1 MSERLKSKLCYF
13 LSLTIMISIL
23 LGVTYL
29 GFMQKLDIDIMKNM
43 ELVYSGEN
51 GNATLRVR
59 NSSKVIDQR
68 VDALI
73 VTVKYQASPNSGLSN
88 GDTVHIVASY
98 DKEVAKQYKFRIKE
112 TSKDIT
118 VEGLPSQYPNLAAI
132 NTDYLEAIEDA
143 ANDYIQDH
151 RTSIYQV
158 EVDENEKHPHLNEKT
173 VMYKAFMKS
182 KESGISD
189 RVLEIVRLNYENV
202 TLYYMVIVPDINDS
216 NEVVKQDVYGQKA
229 TMTNEEIENQSFKEY
244 VARIFGDKYT
254 IEDMANKE
262 ADASK

>member
-1 MSERLKSKLCYF
+1 
-13 LSLTIMISIL
+13 
-23 LGVTYL
+23 
-29 GFMQKLDIDIMKNM
+29 
-43 ELVYSGEN
+43 
-51 GNATLRVR
+51 
-59 NSSKVIDQR
+59 
-68 VDALI
+68 
-73 VTVKYQASPNSGLSN
+73 
-88 GDTVHIVASY
+88 
-98 DKEVAKQYKFRIKE
+98 
-112 TSKDIT
+112 
-118 VEGLPSQYPNLAAI
+118 
-132 NTDYLEAIEDA
+132 
-143 ANDYIQDH
+143 
-151 RTSIYQV
+151 
-158 EVDENEKHPHLNEKT
+158 
-173 VMYKAFMKS
+173 MYKAFMKS

>member
-23 LGVTYL
+23 LGATYL
-29 GFMQKLDIDIMKNM
+29 GFMQKLDINIMRNM

-59 NSSKVIDQR
+59 NSSKAIDQR

-73 VTVKYQASPNSGLSN
+73 DTVKYQASPNSGLSN

-118 VEGLPSQYPNLAAI
+118 
-132 NTDYLEAIEDA
+132 ED
-143 ANDYIQDH
+143 
-151 RTSIYQV
+151 
-158 EVDENEKHPHLNEKT
+158 
-173 VMYKAFMKS
+173 
-182 KESGISD
+182 
-189 RVLEIVRLNYENV
+189 
-202 TLYYMVIVPDINDS
+202 TLTK
-216 NEVVKQDVYGQKA
+216 KQ
-229 TMTNEEIENQSFKEY
+229 
-244 VARIFGDKYT
+244 
-254 IEDMANKE
+254 
-262 ADASK
+262 